1 MQGSTKLREV
11 VEIFGAK
18 QDLSLQVGKCASGGS
33 PLSWKAHF
41 ESDDMRGDKQS
52 PHSKCAF
59 QERRSLRMRTCHA
72 LQLSLVLRRRSRR
85 LRVTLCCLALVPV
98 LLFCAGPAWAQSGV
112 LAFTPGIISTVA
124 GTGNAGYSG
133 DGSAAT
139 SAKLNQPLG
148 LALDSAG
155 NLYISDYGNHVV
167 RMVNPTGNIST
178 VAGSSAGPGYS
189 GDIGPATSAQLNQP
203 AGLALDSAGNLYIAD
218 SGNHVVRK
226 VDSSHNISTVAGQCA
241 SPCSGGFSGD
251 GDLANGAVLNTPMGV
266 AVDGAGNL
274 YIADYGNH
282 RVRRVDSVSGNITTI
297 AGDGTG
303 DYGGDGGAAT
313 AAHLNHPYGV
323 ALDSAGNLLHCGPR
337 QQCHPQGRPFRD
349 HQHGCRK
356 PGAGCGIQWR
366 QRDCH
371 QRAAFRTG
379 RDRHGRRRRFV
390 HCRPLQQRRTQGR
403 QRGRDHN
410 CGRQFSSGLRL

>member
-1 MQGSTKLREV
+1 
-11 VEIFGAK
+11 
-18 QDLSLQVGKCASGGS
+18 
-33 PLSWKAHF
+33 
-41 ESDDMRGDKQS
+41 
-52 PHSKCAF
+52 
-59 QERRSLRMRTCHA
+59 MRTCHA
-72 LQLSLVLRRRSRR
+72 LQLSLALRRRSQR
-85 LRVTLCCLALVPV
+85 LRVIVCCLALIPV
-98 LLFCAGPAWAQSGV
+98 GLFWAGPAWAQGGV

-155 NLYISDYGNHVV
+155 NLYISDYGSHVV
-167 RMVNPTGNIST
+167 RMVNPAGNIST
-178 VAGSSAGPGYS
+178 IAGNNVSGPGYS
-189 GDIGPATSAQLNQP
+189 GDSGPAAGAQLNQP

-226 VDSSHNISTVAGQCA
+226 VDTSHNIRTVAGQCA

-266 AVDGAGNL
+266 AVDGTGNL

-303 DYGGDGGAAT
+303 DYGGDGSAAT
-313 AAHLNHPYGV
+313 AAHLNHPYSV
-323 ALDSAGNLLHCGPR
+323 ALDSAGNLYIADRDNNVIRKVDPAGIIGTVAGN
-337 QQCHPQGRPFRD
+337 QG
-349 HQHGCRK
+349 Q
-356 PGAGCGIQWR
+356 GAGFSGDNGSATSAQLSGPVAIATDGAGDLYIADHFNNVVRKVDNAGMITTVAGNFLLGSGYDGDTGPATTAQMYGPNSVIADQR
-366 QRDCH
+366 QSLY
-371 QRAAFRTG
+371 
-379 RDRHGRRRRFV
+379 RRSS
-390 HCRPLQQRRTQGR
+390 QQRGAQ
-403 QRGRDHN
+403 
-410 CGRQFSSGLRL
+410 SGCNHCAAGIRPGHSRSKQCAPETCDF